1 MLKTPTEEIWPG
13 VTQLTDYKATF
24 PNWKTNNL
32 QAQVKTLDANGLD
45 LLEAMLIYDPAARI
59 TARDALKHLYFDDL
73 DKRKLPA
80 A

>member
-1 MLKTPTEEIWPG
+1 MKTPTEEIWPG

-32 QAQVKTLDANGLD
+32 QAQVKTLDTNGLD

-59 TARDALKHLYFDDL
+59 TARDALIHSYFDDL